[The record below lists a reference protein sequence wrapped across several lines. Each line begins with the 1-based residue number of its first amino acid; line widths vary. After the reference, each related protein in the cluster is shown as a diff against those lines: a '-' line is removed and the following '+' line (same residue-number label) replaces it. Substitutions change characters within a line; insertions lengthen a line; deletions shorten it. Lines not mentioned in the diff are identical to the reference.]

1 MFRKC
6 PKPKSCPK
14 PQCKSTHNV
23 LLHGA
28 ERFFPTVNQSGYAP
42 HTTAANPAVQTPFRP
57 TTQNNTCGTSLMN
70 LKGLMPLINLTLS
83 SNDSETTALVL
94 CDTAS
99 SHSCIS
105 PELARRLNLTGRK
118 IDLTVN
124 GANCSEDITSEQVDL
139 NVSSEFDPDISF
151 TVCAYVKNNIY
162 IGSDI
167 INVRRLQEKYSH
179 LEPIDSVEFRYADVE
194 MILGQDVYEYIC
206 PLEYC
211 QDKSQ
216 KSPFAVR
223 LPIGW
228 VLSGPLP
235 ASTGLISTCLHCNI
249 KDVSLVEQVKFWYE
263 LESYGTYKQVDARLS
278 DDKRANKILEASTIH
293 DGDRYAVGML
303 WAEDHSHVPNNYY
316 SALAQLKSMEK
327 RLDGFIR
334 KEDFD
339 KGYVIKVNTHDF
351 TNRSAREWYLPH
363 HPVINPNKPGKVRRV
378 LNGAANFHGSSLK
391 KALLVGPDLLQNLL
405 AVLMRFRQHQHA
417 VSADIEGMF
426 LQVGVSQSTN
436 CHFVFCGGRIPQPM
450 W

>member
-1 MFRKC
+1 M
-6 PKPKSCPK
+6 
-14 PQCKSTHNV
+14 

-28 ERFFPTVNQSGYAP
+28 ERVFPTNNQSGYAP

-70 LKGLMPLINLTLS
+70 LKGLMPLINLTIS

-94 CDTAS
+94 CDTAC

-124 GANCSEDITSEQVDL
+124 GANGSEDITSEQVDL
-139 NVSSEFDPDISF
+139 NVSSEFDPDILF

-249 KDVSLVEQVKFWYE
+249 EDVSLVEQVKSWYE
-263 LESYGTYKQVDARLS
+263 LESYGTYKQVDARSS

-293 DGDRYAVGML
+293 DGDRYAVGMP
-303 WAEDHSHVPNNYY
+303 WAEDHSQLPNNYY
-316 SALAQLKSMEK
+316 SALAQLKSLEK
-327 RLDGFIR
+327 RLDKDTNLRALYAKNIQ
-334 KEDFD
+334 EDFD
-339 KGYVIKVNTHDF
+339 KGYVIKVNTHDC

-363 HPVINPNKPGKVRRV
+363 HPVINPNKPGKFRRI
-378 LNGAANFHGSSLK
+378 LNGAAKFHGSSQK
-391 KALLVGPDLLQNLL
+391 SSFGWP
-405 AVLMRFRQHQHA
+405 RFA
-417 VSADIEGMF
+417 SESAGRPNEIP
-426 LQVGVSQSTN
+426 STST
-436 CHFVFCGGRIPQPM
+436 CSIS
-450 W
+450 